1 MNLVVWV
8 KTISGATEAD
18 LFRCEIH
25 FVPASSK
32 VIPTAFC
39 FTPDLLPHLYQG
51 LLSMAL
57 EYSRSLCLEM
67 SPDIR
72 QWTVILEFFRGK
84 KWIEPPCKMD
94 LITY

>member
-18 LFRCEIH
+18 LFRSEIH

-51 LLSMAL
+51 GLLSMAK
-57 EYSRSLCLEM
+57 EYSKSLCLEM

-72 QWTVILEFFRGK
+72 QWTAILEFLWRK
-84 KWIEPPCKMD
+84 KWMSQLHAKWI
-94 LITY
+94 